1 LSYNRYRYYDVN
13 ALRYLSP
20 DPIGLA
26 GGVNAYAYVPSPLSW
41 VDPLGLTSCKL
52 PEAMEEAG
60 ISRPAN
66 SETHHIVPERAQSAG
81 PARDVLNKH
90 GIDIN
95 GADNE
100 VFLPSRHNTDGLP
113 GIEHNGRHTNDH
125 ISDINSRIK
134 DSDDLGGKSEVLKEL
149 GKIRNILLTAKRDA
163 KWSSVLK

>member
-1 LSYNRYRYYDVN
+1 MHLTVQLPIEQGIRKHDDIS

-52 PEAMEEAG
+52 AEAMEEAG

-66 SETHHIVPERAQSAG
+66 SQAHHIVPETAQSAG
-81 PARDVLNKH
+81 PARDILNKH

-95 GADNE
+95 GADNG
-100 VFLPSRHNTDGLP
+100 VFLPNRHNTDDLL
-113 GIEHNGRHTNDH
+113 GIEHNGRHPNEH
-125 ISDINSRIK
+125 ISDILRRIERA
-134 DSDDLGGKSEVLKEL
+134 DSEGGKIK
-149 GKIRNILLTAKRDA
+149 
-163 KWSSVLK
+163 